1 MPLGAQ
7 TLPSALGAQAS
18 RLQKLPTPLCLW
30 PSRPTLVS
38 ELAVACF
45 DAESGFVEIY
55 KGRSYPEQRSEA
67 EQRANLLTIRYVPG
81 HYQALVS
88 TAGHAQPTLREL
100 LAGLEARGVLHV
112 VTDG

>member
-1 MPLGAQ
+1 MLEPA
-7 TLPSALGAQAS
+7 AS
-18 RLQKLPTPLCLW
+18 KSCRLHFLW

-45 DAESGFVEIY
+45 DAESGFVEVY